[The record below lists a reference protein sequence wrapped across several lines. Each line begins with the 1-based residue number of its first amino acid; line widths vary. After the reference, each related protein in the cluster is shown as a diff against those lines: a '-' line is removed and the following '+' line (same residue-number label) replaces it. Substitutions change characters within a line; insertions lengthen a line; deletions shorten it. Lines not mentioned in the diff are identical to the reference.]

1 MSEREPG
8 SSGSAAF
15 SCCSAS
21 GATAC
26 VPVEVGEKTFPVS
39 IQRIEFDSTKHF
51 LESGFGFALNTEENA
66 VPFARCRTPTT
77 KFTHAPPGAPPC
89 QPASTIEMHRK
100 AEKIEEI
107 A

>member
-1 MSEREPG
+1 MSEEGTRIERQRRFQLL
-8 SSGSAAF
+8 F
-15 SCCSAS
+15 SL

-66 VPFARCRTPTT
+66 VPFARCRT
-77 KFTHAPPGAPPC
+77 
-89 QPASTIEMHRK
+89 R
-100 AEKIEEI
+100 
-107 A
+107 